1 MSVAVRLTKLDSS
14 GNDIGHIDFERKEI
28 MDTDVLPFINSNVQR
43 AQKGAPTLFIIT
55 DEYHVINVNVRI
67 YGTTTE
73 SKLTELRNFI
83 LAGGIVRVYPK
94 YYEDP
99 TIYYDCFIMPET
111 LQLISAFSGES
122 MAGKKLKLQFLETTF
137 ENQYV
142 IDEDVS
148 GEIVI
153 E

>member
-1 MSVAVRLTKLDSS
+1 MSVAIRLTKLDSS

-28 MDTDVLPFINSNVQR
+28 MDTDVLPFIDSNVQR

-67 YGTTTE
+67 FGTTTE

-94 YYEDP
+94 YYEDQA
-99 TIYYDCFIMPET
+99 TYYDCFIEPKS

-122 MAGKKLKLQFLETTF
+122 MAGKKLKLQFLETDETS
-137 ENQYV
+137 QYV
-142 IDEDVS
+142 VS
-148 GEIVI
+148 DEIVI